1 MLKNNQH
8 FSAQKRN
15 EMLEEM
21 THCELDILII
31 GGGITG
37 TGIALDAASRNCK
50 VGLIEKSD
58 FGSGTS
64 SKSGKLIHGGL
75 KYLKTGDLSLV
86 REVGSERAIVHK
98 NARHLVIPVN
108 MLFPIVKNGSFNK
121 VTLKLGL
128 STYDKLA
135 GVQKHERHVM
145 LSKKEV
151 FEQEPLLSREQV
163 SGGGMYIEYRTDDS
177 RLTMEVA
184 KTAFEHGAYL
194 CNYTKMTDF
203 ITDHEGKVI
212 GVIAKDLIS
221 GQTVEI
227 YAKYIVNAGG
237 PWVDKVRAIEGEIKG
252 KKLHLTKG
260 IHIVVPFHK
269 FPVNES
275 LYYDVAGRMI
285 AVVPRDG
292 CTYIGST
299 ETDYHG
305 DLDDVFVEQSDV
317 DYLLDC
323 VNTMFPDVN
332 LEQKDITS
340 CWAGLRPLIHEEGK
354 PPSEMSRKDEIFESD
369 SGLITIAG
377 GKLTG
382 YRKMA
387 ERVVD
392 YLLNKGKLEKVPT
405 VTEGIKLSGGKFQ
418 SNEEVEMLVKD
429 VEKECGL
436 LNIPSSAAVEFVY
449 RYGTN
454 IWVLL
459 DVFKE
464 LFASQK
470 HRNADVSEVLAAAE
484 ACYAIEH
491 EMAMRLTDFFDRR
504 TGYLL
509 FKRESIP
516 AIINIVAAQFSDKL
530 GWDEKQLFD
539 EQLMFDRE
547 YKKSLRFEQV
557 EIK

>member
-1 MLKNNQH
+1 
-8 FSAQKRN
+8 
-15 EMLEEM
+15 MLEEM
-21 THCELDILII
+21 ANRELDVLII

-37 TGIALDAASRNCK
+37 TGIALDFASRGFDT
-50 VGLIEKSD
+50 GLIEKSD

-75 KYLKTGDLSLV
+75 KYLKTGDLGLV
-86 REVGSERAIVHK
+86 REVGNERAIVHK
-98 NARHLVIPVN
+98 NARHLVIPVK

-151 FEQEPLLSREQV
+151 FQQEPLFSKEQV

-177 RLTMEVA
+177 RLTLEVA
-184 KTAFEHGAYL
+184 KTAFEHGACL
-194 CNYTKMTDF
+194 CNYTQMTDF
-203 ITDHEGKVI
+203 IMNNQGRVI

-221 GQTVEI
+221 QRTVEI
-227 YAKYIVNAGG
+227 YAKYVINAGG
-237 PWVDKVRAIEGEIKG
+237 PWVDTVRRIEGEIKG
-252 KKLHLTKG
+252 KRLHLTKG

-275 LYYDVAGRMI
+275 IYYDVEGRMI

-299 ETDYHG
+299 ETDYQG
-305 DLDDVFVEQSDV
+305 NLDDVRVEQSDV

-323 VNTMFPDVN
+323 VNGMFPDVN
-332 LEQKDITS
+332 LGQKDITS
-340 CWAGLRPLIHEEGK
+340 CWAGLRPLIYEEGK

-387 ERVVD
+387 ERVVE
-392 YLLNKGKLEKVPT
+392 YLLNKGEVEKVPSIT
-405 VTEGIKLSGGKFQ
+405 QGIKLSGGKFQ
-418 SNEEVEMLVKD
+418 SNEEVESLVDSIK
-429 VEKECGL
+429 KEFQL
-436 LNIPSSAAVEFVY
+436 LNIPVSFAAEFVY

-454 IWVLL
+454 TWLL
-459 DVFKE
+459 VDIVKE
-464 LFASQK
+464 FFASEEYK
-470 HRNADVSEVLAAAE
+470 NHNIKEILAAAE
-484 ACYAIEH
+484 ACYVIDH

-509 FKRESIP
+509 FKRESIQE
-516 AIINIVAAQFSDKL
+516 IINLVIDQFSNKL
-530 GWDEKQLFD
+530 GWDERQLFN
-539 EQLMFDRE
+539 EQMIFDKE
-547 YKKSLRFEQV
+547 YDKSLQFEGI
-557 EIK
+557 EIN